1 MNVLTYRLFQKAIN
15 KQKNKIIYGVK
26 MLDLTD
32 KNFEQEVEKSKVPV
46 VVDFW
51 APWCGP
57 CRIFSPII
65 EETEKEFTGKV
76 KFAKLNTDDNQET
89 AGKFNIMSI
98 PTVLLFVN
106 GHVKATSVGALPKES
121 FKKWLEKNM

>member
-1 MNVLTYRLFQKAIN
+1 
-15 KQKNKIIYGVK
+15 
-26 MLDLTD
+26 MLDISD
-32 KNFEQEVEKSKVPV
+32 KNFEEEVSKSKIPV

-65 EETEKEFTGKV
+65 EETEKEFKGKI
-76 KFAKLNTDDNQET
+76 KFAKLNTDENQET

-98 PTVLLFVN
+98 PTVLLFKDGQV
-106 GHVKATSVGALPKES
+106 HATSVGALPKES